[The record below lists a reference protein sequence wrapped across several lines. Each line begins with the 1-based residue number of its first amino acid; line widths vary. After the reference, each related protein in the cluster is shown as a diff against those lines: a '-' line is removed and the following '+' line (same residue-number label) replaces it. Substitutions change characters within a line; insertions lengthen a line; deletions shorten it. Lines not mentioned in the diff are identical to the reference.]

1 MQWFVGRL
9 IDHVHLRVRDFGAS
23 RRFYVA
29 VLEAL
34 GYCGPLEVDETHLQA
49 DELYV
54 EAGSGTY
61 SNVHLAF
68 QARSVAMVH
77 AFYDAA
83 LANGGLCHGSPGLR
97 AYHAEYYA
105 AFVLDPDGNNV
116 EAVHQGDTLRTADEI
131 LIRHAHPHPGERG
144 D

>member
-9 IDHVHLRVRDFGAS
+9 IDHVHLRVRDFEAS
-23 RRFYVA
+23 RRFYVS

-34 GYCGPLEVDETHLQA
+34 AYRGPLEVGRAHLQA

-54 EAGSGTY
+54 EAGSGIY

-68 QARSVAMVH
+68 QASSMEVVH
-77 AFYDAA
+77 AFHDAA
-83 LANGGLCHGSPGLR
+83 IANGGRCNGPPGLR

-105 AFVLDPDGNNV
+105 AFVLDPDGNNI
-116 EAVHQGDTLRTADEI
+116 EAVYQGETLRSAGEI
-131 LIRHAHPHPGERG
+131 VVRHVHR
-144 D
+144 